1 MGKQTKIII
10 MEIEI
15 TKMPTSFRIHDYR
28 IPEPD
33 EAQIPSFVFN
43 QSPGSWEKAI
53 TLVLAASEIL
63 QNHIVD
69 SVEGQGKATRHV
81 SEVLEFN
88 IVHEGTTWSVDV
100 EPDLESHSVLGCTFV
115 FTHEDHI

>member
-1 MGKQTKIII
+1 

-15 TKMPTSFRIHDYR
+15 TKMPASFQIHDLR

-33 EAQIPSFVFN
+33 EAEIPSFAFN

-53 TLVLAASEIL
+53 TLVLAAGEIL

-69 SVEGQGKATRHV
+69 SVEGQGEATRHV
-81 SEVLEFN
+81 SELLEFN
-88 IVHEGTTWSVDV
+88 IVHEGTTWCVDV

-115 FTHEDHI
+115 FTHENYI